1 MKKTQFQ
8 KNDPAKAQQYFAD
21 KMAFTTGPVELSHEL
36 EHGNDNL
43 VVVDVR
49 EEDDYREAHIPG
61 AINLPRERWE
71 SCEGLQ
77 KDKLNVI
84 YCYAHVCHLAAAAAA
99 EFATK
104 GFSVMEMDGGWEA
117 WTENDLKVEK
127 QPLAKTALSRRQP
140 VAI

>member
-1 MKKTQFQ
+1 MNKSQFQ

-21 KMAFTTGPVELSHEL
+21 KMAFTTGPVEVSHQL
-36 EHGNDNL
+36 ENQNI

-49 EEDDYREAHIPG
+49 EEEDYRQGHVPG
-61 AINLPRERWE
+61 AINLPQERWE

-77 KDKLNVI
+77 KDKLNVL
-84 YCYAHVCHLAAAAAA
+84 YCYAHVCHLAATAAV
-99 EFATK
+99 EFASK

-117 WTENDLKVEK
+117 WKENDLKVEK
-127 QPLAKTALSRRQP
+127 QPLAKTASSRRQA

>member
-1 MKKTQFQ
+1 MTASQF
-8 KNDPAKAQQYFAD
+8 KRNDPAKARQFFAD

-36 EHGNDNL
+36 EHGADI

-49 EEDDYREAHIPG
+49 AEEDYRQGHIPG

-71 SCEGLQ
+71 SAEGLQ
-77 KDKLNVI
+77 KDKLNVL
-84 YCYAHVCHLAAAAAA
+84 YCYAHVCHLAATAAV
-99 EFATK
+99 EFAGK

-117 WTENDLKVEK
+117 WAGNDLKVEK
-127 QPLAKTALSRRQP
+127 EPPVKAASSRRQP